1 MIRRGLSNRPPALDP
16 RVKTLHLLRH
26 AKAEAAPPA
35 HDPTDHARPLNR
47 RGRKAAE
54 AMAAYLAENGF
65 TVDRVFCSTAVRARE
80 TYLPLQ
86 RVLGAVPVAYR
97 DSLYLIDSDEL
108 FNFVKSLPD
117 TAASVLLIG
126 HNPTYHETAVRLIGR
141 APGQGEAWRKV
152 EEKFP
157 TGALCSISFDV
168 TRWAEVKGR
177 TGTLHAFICPKDLA

>member
-1 MIRRGLSNRPPALDP
+1 
-16 RVKTLHLLRH
+16 VKILHLLRH

-35 HDPTDHARPLNR
+35 NDPTDHARTLNK

-54 AMAAYLAENGF
+54 AMAAYLAESGF
-65 TVDRVFCSTAVRARE
+65 TVDRIFCSTAARAKE

-86 RVLGAVPVAYR
+86 RVLGSVPVAYR

-108 FNFVKSLPD
+108 FTFVTSLPD
-117 TAASVLLIG
+117 TASSVLLIG
-126 HNPTYHETAVRLIGR
+126 HNPTYHEMAVRLIGK
-141 APGQGEAWRKV
+141 APGQGEAWRKI

-157 TGALCSISFDV
+157 TGAMCSISFDV

-177 TGTLHAFICPKDLA
+177 TGALRAFICPRDLE